1 MHFGNIEAESNE
13 ETEEKKVIL
22 MMFLSVLMKIM
33 KDLVTCS
40 LMWYILSRQGS
51 FAKMVDTIEQPIHR
65 GGFLQ

>member
-1 MHFGNIEAESNE
+1 MQFGNIEAESNE
-13 ETEEKKVIL
+13 ETEEKKMIL

-33 KDLVTCS
+33 NALVTCS
-40 LMWYILSRQGS
+40 LMCYILSRQGR